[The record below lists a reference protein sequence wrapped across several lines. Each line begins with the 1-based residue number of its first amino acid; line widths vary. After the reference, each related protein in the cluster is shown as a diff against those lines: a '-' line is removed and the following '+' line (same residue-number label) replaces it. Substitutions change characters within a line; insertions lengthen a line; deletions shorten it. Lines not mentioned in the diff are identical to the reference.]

1 MDPIQLVNK
10 NLEDSESRCLMLIIR
25 GDSLIPIINDKIT
38 IKGVSRKAICVYGS
52 TFLEDQ

>member
-1 MDPIQLVNK
+1 
-10 NLEDSESRCLMLIIR
+10 MLIIR

-38 IKGVSRKAICVYGS
+38 IKGASRQAVCVYGS